1 MTDKTCGGVGCD
13 RPVKACEWC
22 VKHNGRSQHLGY
34 FDTPEQA
41 GAAATAARRRHH
53 PHPLPGEPVTLT
65 EEAAD
70 WLNTYTDDT
79 AHAAALAKN
88 GDLWIAALLDEID
101 RLTEER
107 DDAWAAAE
115 EEAAQVDRLTTIR
128 TPAEATDETR
138 RGSPSWPPVSARGRT
153 SESGRR

>member
-1 MTDKTCGGVGCD
+1 MKTLPILTSAALLLAPFAV
-13 RPVKACEWC
+13 
-22 VKHNGRSQHLGY
+22 
-34 FDTPEQA
+34 
-41 GAAATAARRRHH
+41 AAATVPLMQELDARRQTRREAAWLAEY
-53 PHPLPGEPVTLT
+53 PHGPSAVHDIDTDPDTLPGEPMTLT

-115 EEAAQVDRLTTIR
+115 EEAATAARLTTIL
-128 TPAEATDETR
+128 THYQENQ
-138 RGSPSWPPVSARGRT
+138 
-153 SESGRR
+153 

>member
-1 MTDKTCGGVGCD
+1 M
-13 RPVKACEWC
+13 
-22 VKHNGRSQHLGY
+22 
-34 FDTPEQA
+34 
-41 GAAATAARRRHH
+41 
-53 PHPLPGEPVTLT
+53 TLT

-115 EEAAQVDRLTTIR
+115 EEAAQVDRLATIR
-128 TPAEATDETR
+128 THYQENQ
-138 RGSPSWPPVSARGRT
+138 
-153 SESGRR
+153 

>member
-1 MTDKTCGGVGCD
+1 MTAITV
-13 RPVKACEWC
+13 
-22 VKHNGRSQHLGY
+22 
-34 FDTPEQA
+34 
-41 GAAATAARRRHH
+41 RRRHH

-128 TPAEATDETR
+128 THYQENQ
-138 RGSPSWPPVSARGRT
+138 
-153 SESGRR
+153 

>member
-1 MTDKTCGGVGCD
+1 M
-13 RPVKACEWC
+13 
-22 VKHNGRSQHLGY
+22 
-34 FDTPEQA
+34 
-41 GAAATAARRRHH
+41 
-53 PHPLPGEPVTLT
+53 TLT

-79 AHAAALAKN
+79 AHAAALARN

-115 EEAAQVDRLTTIR
+115 EEAATAARLTTIR

-138 RGSPSWPPVSARGRT
+138 R
-153 SESGRR
+153 

>member
-13 RPVKACEWC
+13 RPVKACGWC

-53 PHPLPGEPVTLT
+53 PHPLPGEQVILT

-70 WLNTYTDDT
+70 WLDTYTDDT

-101 RLTEER
+101 RLTEEL

-138 RGSPSWPPVSARGRT
+138 R
-153 SESGRR
+153 